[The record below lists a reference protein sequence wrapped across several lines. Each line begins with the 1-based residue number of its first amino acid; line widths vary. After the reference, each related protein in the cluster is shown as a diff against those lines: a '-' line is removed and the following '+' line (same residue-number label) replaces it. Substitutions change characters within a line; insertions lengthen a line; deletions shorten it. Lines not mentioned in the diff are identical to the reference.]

1 MSYKTGKLLNIV
13 RQFDKTNGKYEINGV
28 DTGIA
33 VFLYRKEREIFQPI
47 PRGNYNISRENNNTF
62 LNVDTTID
70 TQAIEYQII
79 YETDIN
85 SSEYK
90 EAYPELKVL
99 VQKYNEVAK
108 DVSNI
113 NKYLKTTGVKT
124 DADPLH
130 QSQVLPQLERNT
142 FWYLNENGIIGTF
155 PIGKL
160 NSKYEKMVVD
170 LRKDVETLIQNK
182 SDEKI
187 RQIEN
192 TNTSAIETIIRNK
205 NEYTDT
211 VNRLS
216 TNYNETVNRLSNEY
230 KQIIENRKAENSREL
245 ESIKNNVVQETVAK
259 LNEAKENIENK
270 KNTAISEIA
279 NEKTRQINEIGLTV
293 NNYIERN
300 IELLKGD
307 RGEQGIQG
315 VQGIQGERGIQGEKG
330 DRGARGDNQVI
341 ISETEPL
348 ETEANIWINPTGEII
363 ELALSENART
373 STNTMSS
380 TELFGTGFPEGKI
393 NAPIGTTYIDRNVTS
408 GALKWI
414 KKVGDDSIGWKVLIG
429 DTGNKE
435 YTSSS
440 LLGNSKI
447 IFRRVNDI
455 VTISFGGLQWDLF
468 GLKNKADLGNN
479 IINKTDNIKWVILK
493 NMANKNFEIPIGYR
507 SSKSLYTALY
517 HDNGKILGSIYIG
530 GVGDSNVI
538 RIQPVGDYPND
549 GYPTLRAGVI
559 TYITSDS
566 YPID

>member
-28 DTGIA
+28 DTGVA

-113 NKYLKTTGVKT
+113 NKYLKTTGIKT

-155 PIGKL
+155 PLGKL
-160 NSKYEKMVVD
+160 NKTYEKMVVD
-170 LRKDVETLIQNK
+170 LRKDVENLIQNK
-182 SDEKI
+182 SNEKI
-187 RQIEN
+187 REIESTN
-192 TNTSAIETIIRNK
+192 TNAIETIIRNK

-211 VNRLS
+211 INRLS

-230 KQIIENRKAENSREL
+230 KHIIENRKAENSREL
-245 ESIKNNVVQETVAK
+245 ESIKNNVIQETVTK

-270 KNTAISEIA
+270 KNIAIIEIL

-293 NNYIERN
+293 NSYIERN
-300 IELLKGD
+300 KELLKGD
-307 RGEQGIQG
+307 KGEQGIQG
-315 VQGIQGERGIQGEKG
+315 IQGIQGERGLQGEKG

-341 ISETEPL
+341 ISTTEPT
-348 ETEANIWINPTGEII
+348 ETEANIWINPDGDFLELKNAPIGE
-363 ELALSENART
+363 
-373 STNTMSS
+373 MVKSS
-380 TELFGTGFPEGKI
+380 TELFGTGSPEGVV
-393 NAPIGTTYIDRNVTS
+393 NAEIGITYIDKNVTG

-414 KKVGDDSIGWKVLIG
+414 KKSGTGSTGWRVLIG
-429 DTGNKE
+429 DTGDKE
-435 YTSSS
+435 YSSS
-440 LLGNSKI
+440 TLLENSKI

-455 VTISFGGLQWDLF
+455 VTISFGGLEWDLF
-468 GLKNKADLGNN
+468 GLKNKVDLGNN
-479 IINKTDNIKWVILK
+479 VINKSDDIKWIPLK
-493 NMANKNFEIPIGYR
+493 NMANINFEIPIGYR
-507 SSKSLYTALY
+507 ASKSLYTALY

-538 RIQPVGDYPND
+538 RIQPVGDYPNN
-549 GYPTLRAGVI
+549 GYPALRAGVI